1 MDSLLAEMRDL
12 ESRGAGPVRSAPI
25 SQLAIEGDVQEW
37 AQQYLESGKSFQ
49 VIFKDLSDLI
59 TYTSVKFLD
68 CFKT

>member
-25 SQLAIEGDVQEW
+25 SQLATEGDVQEW

-49 VIFKDLSDLI
+49 VSFCI
-59 TYTSVKFLD
+59 
-68 CFKT
+68 